1 MAAFIDEFSL
11 GDIPHVADV
20 DGSFWQRFGV
30 ISQPSWAFV
39 DRDGAVTV
47 QFGALTRDELT
58 SIVEAL
64 AA

>member
-1 MAAFIDEFSL
+1 MAAFIDEFGL

-20 DGSFWQRFGV
+20 DGAFWERFGV
-30 ISQPSWAFV
+30 IAQPAWAFV

-47 QFGALTRDELT
+47 QFGTLSGAELA
-58 SIVEAL
+58 SRVEAL